1 MCNNV
6 VKLSYCTLTLDLTVV
21 SNSGNYIQIIFI
33 WM

>member
-21 SNSGNYIQIIFI
+21 SKLWKITSK
-33 WM
+33 